1 MTGAPVSCIPEAMNE
16 NAVADPVEYAR
27 AVVQRSGTSF
37 YWGMR
42 VLEPVR
48 RDAMF
53 AVYAFCREVDDI
65 ADEAGDPADKRVRL
79 GQWRGEV
86 ERLFGGEPRYPVA
99 RALVQPVDR
108 FGLAKADFR
117 AVIDGMEMD
126 AADRVRIRDMD
137 ELNLYVDRVACAVGR
152 LSNRVFGIEPE
163 IGDKLAF
170 ALGQALQLT
179 NILRDVVEDAERD
192 RLYLPQDVLAAHGI
206 RETDD
211 LAAVV
216 THPQLHLV
224 CDLLADIAGRRF
236 REGMALI
243 GQCDRKAVR
252 PARMMM
258 EVYRRTYRALLRRGW
273 RDLHRPVKLSKLE
286 KLWVAFRY
294 GMVGL

>member
-1 MTGAPVSCIPEAMNE
+1 MNE

-27 AVVQRSGTSF
+27 AVVRRSGTSF

-42 VLEPVR
+42 VLESAR

-65 ADEAGDPADKRVRL
+65 ADEAGDPADKRFRL

-99 RALVQPVDR
+99 QALVEPVER

-126 AADRVRIRDMD
+126 AAERVRIRDMD

-211 LAAVV
+211 LAAVLK
-216 THPQLHLV
+216 HPQLHLV

-236 REGMALI
+236 REGMDLI
-243 GQCDRKAVR
+243 ARCDRKAVR

-273 RDLHRPVKLSKLE
+273 RDLHHPVRLSKLE

>member
-1 MTGAPVSCIPEAMNE
+1 MNG
-16 NAVADPVEYAR
+16 NAVADPVEYVR
-27 AVVQRSGTSF
+27 AVVRRSGTSF

-42 VLEPVR
+42 VLEPAR

-65 ADEAGDPADKRVRL
+65 ADEAGDPADKLARL

-86 ERLFGGEPRYPVA
+86 ERLYGGAPRHPVA
-99 RALVQPVDR
+99 LALAGPVER
-108 FGLAKADFR
+108 YGLAKADFR

-192 RLYLPQDVLAAHGI
+192 RLYLPRDVLAAHGI
-206 RETDD
+206 GETDD
-211 LAAVV
+211 LNAVLS
-216 THPQLHLV
+216 HPQLHLV
-224 CDLLADIAGRRF
+224 CELLAEIAGRRF
-236 REGMALI
+236 REGMELI
-243 GQCDRKAVR
+243 RQCDRKAVR

-258 EVYRRTYRALLRRGW
+258 EVYRRTHRALLRRGW
-273 RDLHRPVKLSKLE
+273 HDIGTPIRLSKLE

-294 GMVGL
+294 GMMGP